1 MNPVHAGWAVSAAG
15 AFIFLSLGYLLH
27 GLRRR
32 GEGNR
37 GPDGPDLEEMTRL
50 SEALA
55 TAEAGVGGL
64 ERALEEERR
73 LHREGER
80 VASIQTESDVARLSD
95 TIEEERK
102 QHSLALRSAT
112 NELEDKVVEL
122 EGALVGS
129 KLDIEES
136 ESLLLGAA
144 QKTIDELKRDLDKE
158 RSLSAKLRE
167 DLESEKQRTQELLTE
182 HYLMEEEL
190 AEERKRSYT
199 ATAKA
204 NVIRGELEKCQRLM
218 GKGKEKAR
226 EFELERSLRDVAE
239 KSWPGGSS
247 DPDSDIS
254 EELYWNGEQGRRR
267 SSTPAASGMA
277 RTLEQRIRA
286 FQDQQTGTARAARPR
301 DSEHDSVSEKVI
313 SGAIGDLVMQ
323 LASKRG
329 IHSAVLADAQGLA
342 FTGVGLPRFRDGIA
356 AYAGLL
362 GELTAHSNEF
372 IPMSDIS
379 CCSLRDEHDLVFS
392 CWLFRVGNEAFTLST
407 LSAVDAPNDQ
417 VMRNTIDDLAL
428 ALS

>member
-1 MNPVHAGWAVSAAG
+1 MSAAG

-32 GEGNR
+32 GEGY
-37 GPDGPDLEEMTRL
+37 GSPDESDPDVMERL
-50 SEALA
+50 SEAVA
-55 TAEAGVGGL
+55 AAEARVEGL

-73 LHREGER
+73 LQGERERVVLAKAEGE
-80 VASIQTESDVARLSD
+80 VSRLNQELLD
-95 TIEEERK
+95 ERK
-102 QHSLALRSAT
+102 RHTKALKAAT
-112 NELEDKVVEL
+112 SELEDKIAEL
-122 EGALVGS
+122 EGALAGS

-136 ESLLLGAA
+136 ESVLLGAA

-167 DLESEKQRTQELLTE
+167 DLETESQRSQELLTE

-190 AEERKRSYT
+190 AEERKRAYT

-204 NVIRGELEKCQRLM
+204 KVMRGELEKFQLLM
-218 GKGKEKAR
+218 GKGKKEGR
-226 EFELERSLRDVAE
+226 EFELERTLKDVAE
-239 KSWPGGSS
+239 RSWPEGSS
-247 DPDSDIS
+247 DPESDIS
-254 EELYWNGEQGRRR
+254 EELYWDGDEARRRR

-286 FQDQQTGTARAARPR
+286 FQEQQVGAGKEARPR
-301 DSEHDSVSEKVI
+301 DSEHGAVSEKVL

-362 GELTAHSNEF
+362 GQLTAHSSEF

-379 CCSLRDEHDLVFS
+379 SCSLRDEHDLVFS

-407 LSAVDAPNDQ
+407 LSAVDAPNEQ
-417 VMRNTIDDLAL
+417 VMRNTIDNLAL